1 MEQVYRVDT
10 LKTFLEAQDLV
21 QKRKYKFR
29 KYVRSTFADSMGER
43 FQTLADGYNEGEWDR
58 RAVDPISVEVL
69 GLKTSVRG
77 HLEEV

>member
-1 MEQVYRVDT
+1 
-10 LKTFLEAQDLV
+10 
-21 QKRKYKFR
+21 
-29 KYVRSTFADSMGER
+29 MGER